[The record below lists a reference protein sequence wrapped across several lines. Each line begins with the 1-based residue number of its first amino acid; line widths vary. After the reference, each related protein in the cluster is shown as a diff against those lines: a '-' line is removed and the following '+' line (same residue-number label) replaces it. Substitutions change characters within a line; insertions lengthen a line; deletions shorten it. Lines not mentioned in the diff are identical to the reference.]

1 MCAEFQSVNRAGQ
14 FLRGKVVVVDDEEYI
29 CMSCIEVLQDDDYE
43 VKAFTRADDAL
54 QYLDEDRSTDLVL
67 LDLKMTEADGIDV
80 LRHIKKAHPETMV
93 VIITGYATAETAVAS
108 LKLGAFDYVSK
119 PFTPDE
125 LSTAVGRA
133 FENRRQLEE
142 KRRLN
147 EQRLMRSEKLA
158 SIGRLAAGIAHEI
171 NNPLTS
177 VLTFS
182 SLMLK
187 KADGEQREKLEII
200 VNETTRCREI
210 VRGLLNFARQSEPR
224 KEECDINK
232 VIEAAISLTKNQLK
246 VARTG

>member
-1 MCAEFQSVNRAGQ
+1 MCPEFQSVNRAGQ
-14 FLRGKVVVVDDEEYI
+14 FSRGKVVVVDDEEYI
-29 CMSCIEVLQDDDYE
+29 CMSCIEVLQDDGYE
-43 VKAFTRADDAL
+43 VKAFTAANDAL
-54 QYLDEDRSTDLVL
+54 RYLDDQSTDLVL

-80 LRHIKKAHPETMV
+80 LRHIKKVHPATMV

-125 LSTAVGRA
+125 LSMAVGRA

-182 SLMLK
+182 LPHAEESGRRAK
-187 KADGEQREKLEII
+187 RKA
-200 VNETTRCREI
+200 
-210 VRGLLNFARQSEPR
+210 
-224 KEECDINK
+224 
-232 VIEAAISLTKNQLK
+232 
-246 VARTG
+246 